1 MDERL
6 MSPAD
11 LERVTG
17 YKQYT
22 AQVRWF
28 KRQFGVDVPRRTD
41 GSIVFLWTTF
51 AALDARRAGLTPAE
65 PAARERPE
73 LQPALRSKKRT

>member
-1 MDERL
+1 

-28 KRQFGVDVPRRTD
+28 SGNLGLTSRDVPTEASCFCGQHLRRWMR
-41 GSIVFLWTTF
+41 G
-51 AALDARRAGLTPAE
+51 GPG
-65 PAARERPE
+65 
-73 LQPALRSKKRT
+73 

>member
-28 KRQFGVDVPRRTD
+28 NRHFGVDVPRRAD

-51 AALDARRAGLTPAE
+51 AALDARRAGLIPAE

-73 LQPALRSKKRT
+73 LQPLRSKKRA